1 MMLWAIYIILLYA
14 TSIEGSDCQGG
25 NVATEPFSAIEHG
38 AVSGFIREER
48 LETELD
54 CKLLCRWDDSCNTY
68 RYDNNT
74 GRCKIYESYDF
85 AEGRLIFG
93 RKIRPRVRSGLK
105 LRLAERVTT
114 KTTGTGTT
122 DAHELA
128 NNIKRLFEQVGDPRG
143 VFVVCDEDENKGDSS
158 PHPELP
164 YSLPYSTQ
172 STGSSDSFHPSSSP
186 SSLAT
191 DYGKQSSVPSKSL
204 PPSASTSVS
213 SSESPA
219 DTKTSPYTTIGGGKP
234 SGEELTV
241 TGEESNV
248 RVTTSSFEE
257 KTQGGQSVTATP
269 GIISTTVGM
278 TIEPTTG
285 VSSTIE
291 KIKGG
296 DSVTKTTAQVQKTSI
311 SGTLETTPSF
321 DAANC
326 TVFINGSIYYMMDGY
341 QMELVNYT
349 QKKNDYSD
357 AVEPMMVAGKD
368 SEANV
373 TFSYYL
379 MNECRL
385 VLQKGDN

>member
-25 NVATEPFSAIEHG
+25 NSHSLLFEHG

-54 CKLLCRWDDSCNTY
+54 CKLLCRWDDSCNT
-68 RYDNNT
+68 T
-74 GRCKIYESYDF
+74 
-85 AEGRLIFG
+85 GRLIFG

-191 DYGKQSSVPSKSL
+191 DMESNRVFHPRVSL
-204 PPSASTSVS
+204 LRPCRYEDFAV
-213 SSESPA
+213 
-219 DTKTSPYTTIGGGKP
+219 YNNGGGK
-234 SGEELTV
+234 TV
-241 TGEESNV
+241 WRRVDGNGEESNV

-296 DSVTKTTAQVQKTSI
+296 DSVTKTTAQ
-311 SGTLETTPSF
+311 
-321 DAANC
+321 
-326 TVFINGSIYYMMDGY
+326 
-341 QMELVNYT
+341 
-349 QKKNDYSD
+349 
-357 AVEPMMVAGKD
+357 
-368 SEANV
+368 
-373 TFSYYL
+373 
-379 MNECRL
+379 
-385 VLQKGDN
+385 